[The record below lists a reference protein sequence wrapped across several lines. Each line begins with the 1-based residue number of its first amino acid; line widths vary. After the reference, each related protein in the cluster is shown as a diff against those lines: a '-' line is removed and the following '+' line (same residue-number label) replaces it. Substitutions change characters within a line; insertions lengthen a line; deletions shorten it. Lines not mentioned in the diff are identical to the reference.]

1 MNKEEI
7 DIQTIREAKSITLV
21 KGIGDK
27 DNKDFIITTYP
38 ILNAKDLIEK
48 MERGLQL
55 TGYFYKDDKEY
66 PIITGFNSN
75 NYRLITNE
83 ERVRKHEEA
92 LQVLKNSAF
101 GISHNKPLGVDNN

>member
-7 DIQTIREAKSITLV
+7 DIQTIREAKSIMV
-21 KGIGDK
+21 AKGIGDY
-27 DNKDFIITTYP
+27 DNKDFIITQYP
-38 ILNAKDLIEK
+38 ILNIKDLIDK

-55 TGYFYKDDKEY
+55 SGEFYKDDKQY
-66 PIITGFNSN
+66 PIITDFNYN

-83 ERVRKHEEA
+83 ERAIKHEEA